1 MADRGIPEALAQE
14 AVARGLQ
21 AARSHR
27 FPSMVG
33 AGGVGKTSLV
43 RRYTVD
49 HFDDRYIKT
58 IGTKVSKKSVNIFDG
73 SRDRDTEVI
82 LTIWDIMGQEGFR
95 ELLKEAY
102 FMGAN
107 GILAVCDVT
116 STDSMDRLDGW
127 LDRTYRIA
135 GEVPV
140 SILIN
145 KTDLKDRSGINEES
159 LRQFGRAYE
168 CPFFFTSAKT
178 GENVEKVFRDLAERI
193 VRKDSGQ
200 MQEELLTV

>member
-1 MADRGIPEALAQE
+1 MLDMDTNDFEDEVTSKPRVRAK
-14 AVARGLQ
+14 VC
-21 AARSHR
+21 
-27 FPSMVG
+27 MVG
-33 AGGVGKTSLV
+33 DGGVGKTSLV

-49 HFDDRYIKT
+49 QFDDRYIKT
-58 IGTKVSKKSVNIFDG
+58 IGTKVSKKSVNVFDG
-73 SRDRDTEVI
+73 YRDRDTEVV

-107 GILAVCDVT
+107 GILAVCDIT
-116 STDSMDRLDGW
+116 STASMDRLDGW

-135 GEVPV
+135 GEVPI

-145 KTDLKDRSGINEES
+145 KTDLKDRGSIDEES

-168 CPFFFTSAKT
+168 CPFFYTSAKT

-193 VRKDSGQ
+193 IRKETGPR
-200 MQEELLTV
+200 QEELLTV